1 MYGNEIFNANRLYTE
16 AMSITT
22 NQTTAVL
29 DRWTAPGT
37 SNSMPRAVYGDPNNN
52 NRTSSRYIE
61 DGSYLRIKN
70 VTLSYNI
77 PLDMQGKKIFN
88 YVKVYLS
95 GQNLYTF
102 TDYTGFDPEVSTN
115 GIDNNVYPLTRTIS
129 LGLNV
134 GF

>member
-1 MYGNEIFNANRLYTE
+1 
-16 AMSITT
+16 MSITT
-22 NQTTAVL
+22 NQSTAVL
-29 DRWTAPGT
+29 GRWTGPGT
-37 SNSMPRAVYGDPNNN
+37 SNSIPRAVYGDPNNN

-70 VTLSYNI
+70 VTLSYKI
-77 PLDMQGKKIFN
+77 PTDFHGKKIFDA
-88 YVKVYLS
+88 VKVYLS
-95 GQNLYTF
+95 GQNLFPF
-102 TDYTGFDPEVSTN
+102 TNYTGFDPEVSSN